1 MRKGIS
7 CAAVAAAALLALTP
21 ALTLA
26 ADTTAAST
34 PAATKPA
41 VDMPSADAAK
51 KVLAYYFHGQGMDP
65 LLVDAKVCDGIQKDG
80 DNKFECTTELTS
92 PVKKGA
98 LVYFWMRFMAPQ
110 NNPAQ
115 NITVQYEF
123 DGKVMKE
130 KKGSIP
136 GQLRSRTWQGYR
148 FEKAG
153 NWKIKILEDK
163 DSGPVPLGSVDV
175 TVK

>member
-21 ALTLA
+21 ALSLA
-26 ADTTAAST
+26 ADQ
-34 PAATKPA
+34 PAAGKPT
-41 VDMPSADAAK
+41 ADAARS
-51 KVLAYYFHGQGMDP
+51 VLDYYFHGQGQDP
-65 LLVDAKVCDGIQKDG
+65 VLVDTKLCDSVQKDG
-80 DNKFECTTELTS
+80 DHKFECTTELSS

-98 LVYFWMRFMAPQ
+98 LVYVWMRFMAPQ
-110 NNPAQ
+110 SDTTY
-115 NITVQYEF
+115 NITVQYEL
-123 DGKVMKE
+123 DGKVVKE
-130 KKGSIP
+130 KKGTVP

-153 NWKIKILEDK
+153 NWKVKILEDK